1 MYVFTQQMTLPYD
14 PIWSM
19 YITHTHIRTLTV
31 YSVTLCPPSV
41 RSVMF
46 TRNADRL
53 RAIALTLSMMGT
65 GGTRWGHIDHSY
77 DKIEKQHI

>member
-1 MYVFTQQMTLPYD
+1 MFIRMHHTVYGRSIPDVPT
-14 PIWSM
+14 S
-19 YITHTHIRTLTV
+19 THTHTHTHTLTV
-31 YSVTLCPPSV
+31 YSLTFCPPSV

-65 GGTRWGHIDHSY
+65 GGTRWGHIDHS
-77 DKIEKQHI
+77 